1 MESSSPCSL
10 SSMLQRSLTTFQRRE
25 ASDQTDSSA
34 PTTENAFSPLSFAEY
49 RLCLQ
54 LLDLF
59 SGSERGLCLLEAALA
74 VDEAGKREAALLLY
88 QLSLI
93 LSPTPTAFNNIAV
106 LYAEGENP
114 EEEKLALEW
123 LERGLERFPDNSLLL
138 ENYALLQEE

>member
-1 MESSSPCSL
+1 MESISPCSL

-25 ASDQTDSSA
+25 TPDQTDGSA
-34 PTTENAFSPLSFAEY
+34 PATENAFSPLSFAEY

-54 LLDLF
+54 LLDLL
-59 SGSERGLCLLEAALA
+59 SGSESGVCLLEAALA

-106 LYAEGENP
+106 LYAEEETP
-114 EEEKLALEW
+114 EGEKLALEW
-123 LERGLERFPDNSLLL
+123 LEKGLERFPGNAILLD
-138 ENYALLQEE
+138 NYALFQEE